1 MTNFT
6 KSMFESIKETLENQ
20 KSGGGF
26 KNILKTEVGNSYI
39 VRLIPNIKNPGDTF
53 YHYYHHGWNSVA
65 TTQYVNAICPTTWG
79 DRCPICEERLKL
91 YRLGTDEAKAKASL
105 LKRKESWL
113 VNVYVVKDPKVATNN
128 GQVRILRYGKQVDK
142 IIQDAISGEDADT
155 LGASIFDLS
164 ENGCNFRVKVEKNE
178 GDYPTYVSSKFLPR
192 EAIEGMTPQKAEQ
205 ICSSIYVLD
214 KLFETQD
221 YEELKEMLVDHYEV
235 KAEAKVSTPKVET
248 KTETPKVEVK
258 VETPKVEAKAE
269 APKVEPPK
277 TISEV
282 NEIDEADEKLK
293 DLLAGL

>member
-91 YRLGTDEAKAKASL
+91 YRIGTDEAKDKASL

-128 GQVRILRYGKQVDK
+128 NQIRILRYGKQIDK
-142 IIQDAISGEDADT
+142 IIQDAISGEDASAF
-155 LGASIFDLS
+155 GASIFDLS

-178 GDYPTYVSSKFLPR
+178 GDYPTYVSSKFLPK
-192 EAIEGMTPQKAEQ
+192 EPIEGMTPQKAEQ
-205 ICSSIYVLD
+205 ICSNIYVLD

-221 YEELKEMLVDHYEV
+221 YEELKELLADHYEV
-235 KAEAKVSTPKVET
+235 KAPKAEAPKAEAPKAEAPKAKVEEP
-248 KTETPKVEVK
+248 KTEAPK
-258 VETPKVEAKAE
+258 VETPKAE
-269 APKVEPPK
+269 APK
-277 TISEV
+277 TINEV